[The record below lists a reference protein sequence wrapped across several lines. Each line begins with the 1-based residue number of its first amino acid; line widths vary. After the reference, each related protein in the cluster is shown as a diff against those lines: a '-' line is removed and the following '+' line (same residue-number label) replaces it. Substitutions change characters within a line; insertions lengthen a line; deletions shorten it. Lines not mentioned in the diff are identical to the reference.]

1 MGKPDRVSFNLMF
14 AEPSLLSHLPDVEHM
29 LGSGWQRI
37 NHQICLASLK
47 NEFGGWDFSSVY
59 IFLEQPLDRASSLG
73 DVLHKGKWVPR
84 SAQTPTSG
92 IISITLDA
100 DQATCARWQVF
111 PGCYL
116 RVCWKPAELLG
127 MGHNWGHY
135 INSTNTYGA
144 LNMHPKRVIAG
155 RLGGNV
161 GHGRAWA
168 RKSHESGSQFCSWW
182 PWVCL
187 SLFICKM
194 GTKQP

>member
-1 MGKPDRVSFNLMF
+1 MNLGAEISHQYISSWSSLSTGHQAWGMSCTKVSGYP
-14 AEPSLLSHLPDVEHM
+14 EVPRLPH
-29 LGSGWQRI
+29 
-37 NHQICLASLK
+37 LASYPSP
-47 NEFGGWDFSSVY
+47 WTQTRPPV
-59 IFLEQPLDRASSLG
+59 LG
-73 DVLHKGKWVPR
+73 
-84 SAQTPTSG
+84 
-92 IISITLDA
+92 
-100 DQATCARWQVF
+100 WQVF

-194 GTKQP
+194 VVVPVS